1 MVQYIGSPGSRIL
14 FEMIYSGSKGDT
26 VERLGTMK
34 GLYNVGKANTNEGLT
49 LEFSA
54 LLSFYCDNLSVII
67 WNQISLFH

>member
-1 MVQYIGSPGSRIL
+1 
-14 FEMIYSGSKGDT
+14 
-26 VERLGTMK
+26 MK